1 MPNTL
6 DHPTATLFPFAR
18 TALMGAA
25 ALLAA
30 SATWAQQRPAES
42 AGSSWS
48 LGVLASTETS
58 PYQGAD
64 DKRRVLPLV
73 AFENQYVRWT
83 GPVLDVKLPSYGAV
97 SFALRTRYE
106 DAGYEAADSAT
117 VAGMAERKSSIWL
130 GARAEWQHTLG
141 QLSAEWLADAA
152 NHSGGQQIRL
162 VAEKPLSHGRLVL
175 APRVGLI
182 WQDRDYVDYYFGV
195 RSGEATAGRA
205 AYTGKATV
213 NTELGLRAIYGL
225 DNKQSVFMD
234 LHVTALGSAI
244 KNSPLVDRSSVAGVR
259 LGYAYRF

>member
-1 MPNTL
+1 MPHT
-6 DHPTATLFPFAR
+6 PARRAPAFSPASR
-18 TALMGAA
+18 TALIGAA

-42 AGSSWS
+42 AASSWS
-48 LGVLASTETS
+48 LGVFASTETS

-64 DKRRVLPLV
+64 DKRRLLPLV

-83 GPVLDVKLPSYGAV
+83 GPVLDVKLPSSGAV
-97 SFALRTRYE
+97 SFALRARYE
-106 DAGYEAADSAT
+106 DTGYEASDST
-117 VAGMAERKSSIWL
+117 TLAGMAERKSSIWL
-130 GARAEWQHTLG
+130 GARADWQHTLG

-152 NHSGGQQIRL
+152 DHSGGQQVRL
-162 VAEKPLSHGRLVL
+162 VAEKPLSYGRWLL
-175 APRVGLI
+175 APRVALV

-195 RSGEATAGRA
+195 KSGEATAGRA

-213 NTELGLRAIYGL
+213 NTELGLRTIYGL
-225 DNKQSVFMD
+225 DAQQSVFID

-259 LGYAYRF
+259 VGYAYRF